1 MRNHAWFQQGGQL
14 QIIILTSYHG
24 LVAFFGLF
32 AIVAAMFMGLHPA
45 VPIGIAIFLVGY
57 GIWLFRKEREP

>member
-1 MRNHAWFQQGGQL
+1 M

-32 AIVAAMFMGLHPA
+32 AIVAAMFMGLNLA
-45 VPIGIAIFLVGY
+45 VPIGIAISLVGY
-57 GIWLFRKEREP
+57 GIWLFRKDRER